1 MHTKHVVC
9 SLLLF
14 AGTAMAQDAAKQRDP
29 FALSAGSLELSELV
43 DACAGYLEWNILY
56 DQGGF
61 EKHSATKLQRPL
73 VTDRDGCE
81 ELLYSLLHRQGF
93 AVVPVNLERR
103 IYEVVDLDSRRSR
116 EVHNAAIYKAADDI
130 LARPTLKVPVIT
142 TVKLEHINAQLAN
155 NALRPF
161 FAGSRGANSIQI
173 GTVGNQQSLIV
184 QGFQDQVA
192 QALRVIQL
200 ADTPQDPALERIDG
214 KPLRE
219 VIKALMARIEA
230 LEAALKSRDK

>member
-1 MHTKHVVC
+1 MRIT
-9 SLLLF
+9 
-14 AGTAMAQDAAKQRDP
+14 R
-29 FALSAGSLELSELV
+29 
-43 DACAGYLEWNILY
+43 CA
-56 DQGGF
+56 
-61 EKHSATKLQRPL
+61 
-73 VTDRDGCE
+73 
-81 ELLYSLLHRQGF
+81 
-93 AVVPVNLERR
+93 
-103 IYEVVDLDSRRSR
+103 
-116 EVHNAAIYKAADDI
+116 
-130 LARPTLKVPVIT
+130 PVIT

-200 ADTPQDPALERIDG
+200 ADTPQDPALELIDG